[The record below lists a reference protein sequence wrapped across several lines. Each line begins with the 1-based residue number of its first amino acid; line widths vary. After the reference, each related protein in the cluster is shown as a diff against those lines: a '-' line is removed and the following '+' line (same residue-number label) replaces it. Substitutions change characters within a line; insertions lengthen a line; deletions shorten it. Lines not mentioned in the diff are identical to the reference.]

1 MMADSRWSEGCPVL
15 SSFRVPFHGP
25 FNQPPK
31 PIRVGNAVDGVAID
45 DAEIDLKKL
54 G

>member
-15 SSFRVPFHGP
+15 SSFRVLFHGP
-25 FNQPPK
+25 FNQPK
-31 PIRVGNAVDGVAID
+31 PTRVGNAVDGAID
-45 DAEIDLKKL
+45 DAEKDLKKL